1 MKWHGSHDWKYCPTL
16 VVTTRQCQWWTK
28 ICTCSKESLVL
39 SLPRLSFSAL
49 EQKKKTASPNNDQH
63 CLSHKTH
70 CQNIWKDCGV
80 LHWHNSSQNPIST
93 YKQSVFLPTWPNGPP
108 CGEKW
113 MDKCARCCDNAP
125 LWRVPHGQET
135 RPCQIRQYDSML
147 HKKLHQWLLAGW
159 Q

>member
-1 MKWHGSHDWKYCPTL
+1 MAW
-16 VVTTRQCQWWTK
+16 VTWL
-28 ICTCSKESLVL
+28 EVL
-39 SLPRLSFSAL
+39 SYTGGHYPTMSVMNKNLHLLKRISCIVIAPFVFFSTWA
-49 EQKKKTASPNNDQH
+49 KKKTASPNNDQH

-108 CGEKW
+108 CGQKW